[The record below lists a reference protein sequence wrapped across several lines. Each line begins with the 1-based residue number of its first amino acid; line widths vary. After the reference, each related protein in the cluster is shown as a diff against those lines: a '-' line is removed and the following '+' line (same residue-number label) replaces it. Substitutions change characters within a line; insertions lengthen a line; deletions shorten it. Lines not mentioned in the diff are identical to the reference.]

1 MIGLGLQEVTVGG
14 KVVHFEVPFDD
25 AERALAFYRDVF
37 GWQITSMPE
46 MRYNLVSTGPAGEDG
61 GPTEP
66 GYIGGGML
74 SRGPQAQ
81 PRYAYRDTPEAVR
94 DAVRAMAAICASYDV
109 PLRAAALQFSLRDP
123 RVVSTVV
130 GISAPERVAETVE
143 LAALDI
149 PPAMWEELDAVVPPP
164 GYWLE

>member
-1 MIGLGLQEVTVGG
+1 MGG

-37 GWQITSMPE
+37 DWQITSMPE

-74 SRGPQAQ
+74 SREDPVTSPVIVLAVDDIDATLQQVESHGGTTVMPKQ
-81 PRYAYRDTPEAVR
+81 PVGEMGFAAYFRDSEGNTMGLWQ
-94 DAVRAMAAICASYDV
+94 DA
-109 PLRAAALQFSLRDP
+109 
-123 RVVSTVV
+123 
-130 GISAPERVAETVE
+130 G
-143 LAALDI
+143 
-149 PPAMWEELDAVVPPP
+149 
-164 GYWLE
+164 

>member
-1 MIGLGLQEVTVGG
+1 MGG

-46 MRYNLVSTGPAGEDG
+46 MQYNLVSTGPAGEDG

-74 SRGPQAQ
+74 SREDPVTSPVIVLAVDDIDATLQQVESHGGTTVMPKQ
-81 PRYAYRDTPEAVR
+81 PVGEMGFAAYFTDSEGN
-94 DAVRAMAAICASYDV
+94 
-109 PLRAAALQFSLRDP
+109 LLGLWQ
-123 RVVSTVV
+123 
-130 GISAPERVAETVE
+130 SA
-143 LAALDI
+143 
-149 PPAMWEELDAVVPPP
+149 
-164 GYWLE
+164 G